1 MEVLYGAVLLALVA
15 AFVLRPLLRREG
27 PERAGEDPVVA
38 DLEARKEA
46 KYREIR
52 DTQLDHASG
61 KLSDD
66 DFRGQDAQLRAEAV
80 EILKSLD
87 DARERAAGRS
97 KARDAG
103 EVPVQPGRD
112 SP

>member
-1 MEVLYGAVLLALVA
+1 MEVLYGVVLLALVA
-15 AFVLRPLLRREG
+15 AFVLRPLLREG
-27 PERAGEDPVVA
+27 APEEVGEDPVLA

-61 KLSDD
+61 KLSEE
-66 DFRGQDAQLRAEAV
+66 DFRDQDAQLRSEAV
-80 EILKSLD
+80 ELLNRLD
-87 DARERAAGRS
+87 RAR
-97 KARDAG
+97 RDAPAHASARIEG
-103 EVPVQPGRD
+103 E

>member
-1 MEVLYGAVLLALVA
+1 MEVLYGALLLILVA
-15 AFVLRPLLRREG
+15 AFVLRPLLRREQPSAG
-27 PERAGEDPVVA
+27 GEDPVVA

-61 KLSDD
+61 KLSDR
-66 DFRGQDAQLRAEAV
+66 DFSDQDAQLRAEAV
-80 EILKSLD
+80 EILRGLD
-87 DARERAAGRS
+87 EAREEREP
-97 KARDAG
+97 KT
-103 EVPVQPGRD
+103 PTQPGGD